1 MREMQGNWRDIFMA
15 FRVALDPK
23 KLLLCF
29 LGLALSF
36 FLTMLLLMVIGSA
49 IDPELS
55 IWTWEKTL
63 RQWFCANCDAIYQSP
78 PVTWSLFTL
87 VLVVV
92 NSLFWSY
99 FGGATTRLAAL
110 QVTKDESLELDKA
123 MKFSHRKYSSY
134 FWSVGACVAGFLFFM
149 LVVSAVSLL
158 GAIPW
163 GIGSFL
169 SIFLMLGYPLA
180 VLAGFLMTLIAI
192 GTVFGSSLFYPAI
205 SAEGTD
211 AFDAISRGFGYVYT
225 RPWHYIFYQLVA
237 LGHGIVSVGFVYLF
251 GYLMLTFTDAS
262 GFSMGKTFHN
272 ITNIWIQAPDSGL
285 QALAGYIYAFW
296 YSLVGGLVLSY
307 GLSYFFSAQTIIYFL
322 LRKKVD
328 GIEVN
333 EVYEEKE
340 ELPSNLPQEAPGPQ
354 AGAPVVAAAPAAAPA
369 APPAPPA
376 PPDASAPPPTGSGS

>member
-36 FLTMLLLMVIGSA
+36 FLTVLLLMIVGSA
-49 IDPELS
+49 IDPDLS
-55 IWTWEKTL
+55 IWGWKQGF
-63 RQWFCANCDAIYQSP
+63 RAWFCANCAAIYFNP
-78 PVTWSLFTL
+78 DERIWSLFTL
-87 VLVVV
+87 VLVVL

-99 FGGATTRLAAL
+99 FGGATTRLASL

-123 MKFSHRKYSSY
+123 MRFSHRKYSSY
-134 FWSVGACVAGFLFFM
+134 FWSLGACIAGFLFFM
-149 LVVSAVSLL
+149 LVVAAVSLL
-158 GAIPW
+158 GRIPW

-169 SIFLMLGYPLA
+169 SIFLMIGYPLA

-192 GTVFGSSLFYPAI
+192 GTVFGSPLFYPAI

-251 GYLMLTFTDAS
+251 GWLMLTFTNAS

-272 ITNIWIQAPDSGL
+272 ITNIWIQTPDS
-285 QALAGYIYAFW
+285 ALETVAAYIYAFW
-296 YSLVGGLVLSY
+296 FSLVAGLVLAY

-340 ELPSNLPQEAPGPQ
+340 ELPANLPAEG
-354 AGAPVVAAAPAAAPA
+354 AGAPTAAPAAAAAPSAPA
-369 APPAPPA
+369 APPAPEA
-376 PPDASAPPPTGSGS
+376 PSAPPPTGSGS

>member
-36 FLTMLLLMVIGSA
+36 FLTVLLLMIVGSA
-49 IDPELS
+49 IDERLS
-55 IWTWEKTL
+55 LWTYEFGF
-63 RQWFCANCDAIYQSP
+63 RSWFCSNCDAVYQSP

-87 VLVVV
+87 VLVVL

-99 FGGATTRLAAL
+99 FGGAVTRLASL

-163 GIGSFL
+163 HIGDFL
-169 SIFLMLGYPLA
+169 SIFLMVFYPLA

-192 GTVFGSSLFYPAI
+192 GTVFGSPLFYPAI

-225 RPWHYIFYQLVA
+225 RPWQYIAYQLVA

-251 GYLMLTFTDAS
+251 GWLMLTFTDAA

-272 ITNIWIQAPDSGL
+272 ITYIWIQSPESNL
-285 QALAGYIYAFW
+285 QSLAGYIYAFW
-296 YSLVGGLVLSY
+296 YSLVAGMVFAY

-340 ELPSNLPQEAPGPQ
+340 ELPSNLPPEAPQ
-354 AGAPVVAAAPAAAPA
+354 ASAPVAATSPAAAPA
-369 APPAPPA
+369 APAPPSEQAPPA
-376 PPDASAPPPTGSGS
+376 PSAPPPTGSGS